1 MIIIDYSQQTA
12 QAPSSYQGVFEIHEP
27 SVIHGEPSL
36 LESLCLLKSPKTRGY
51 TPKQRSSSPT
61 GHDSGGSRHADEPD
75 GLGELGTGGF
85 WATTGWHSRVQ
96 ASWPTQAGQ
105 GEGTW
110 GGRSVKW
117 VWSFLT
123 LAARWEKC
131 INALAALS
139 LHLSISGGFVP
150 PADPSQPRAEHASC
164 SEGRPKRA
172 IPYLWPRFLHV
183 PFLQVVSRK
192 LWHQLEQPER
202 REERTASDGWSR
214 GVSGRTAHPA
224 LAPGPP
230 DGSGWMD
237 ASVPL
242 LPSSRQEKPP
252 GQILPHRCAL
262 VARLLH
268 QPQWELLRQALKC
281 NLPQKPH

>member
-1 MIIIDYSQQTA
+1 M
-12 QAPSSYQGVFEIHEP
+12 
-27 SVIHGEPSL
+27 
-36 LESLCLLKSPKTRGY
+36 
-51 TPKQRSSSPT
+51 
-61 GHDSGGSRHADEPD
+61 
-75 GLGELGTGGF
+75 GELGTGGF
-85 WATTGWHSRVQ
+85 GATTGWHSRVQ

-105 GEGTW
+105 GEGTR

-131 INALAALS
+131 INALAALR
-139 LHLSISGGFVP
+139 LRLSITGGFVP
-150 PADPSQPRAEHASC
+150 PADPSQPRAEQASC

-202 REERTASDGWSR
+202 REERTASDGWSW

-224 LAPGPP
+224 LAPGPRP
-230 DGSGWMD
+230 TRRLWMD
-237 ASVPL
+237 GRFGPT
-242 LPSSRQEKPP
+242 PPQQPP
-252 GQILPHRCAL
+252 GEAPGPNPTSPMRSGGASPPPAAAGAPQASPEVQFASKTSLTRAACASPFPRTPLPTATRPGDIFNA
-262 VARLLH
+262 A
-268 QPQWELLRQALKC
+268 
-281 NLPQKPH
+281 